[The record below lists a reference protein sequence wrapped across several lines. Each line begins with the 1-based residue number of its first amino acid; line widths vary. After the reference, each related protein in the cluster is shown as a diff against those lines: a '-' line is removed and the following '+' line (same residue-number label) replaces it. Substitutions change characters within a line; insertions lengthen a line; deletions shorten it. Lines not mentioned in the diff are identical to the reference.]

1 MAMDTTLLCLCSS
14 SPTRA
19 KLLDQFG
26 IAYTQKPVAFDEDHI
41 NTDDPY
47 TFVYQA
53 SKGKLEAAER
63 IYGLETPLL
72 TADSVVVAADG
83 AILRKAYTV
92 EEAREIL
99 LRQSGSEIA
108 IVSSLHFKTDA
119 FLLVDTS
126 ATHYR
131 FDPFDADALE
141 GYLASRD
148 WEGKAGACMVEGFC
162 RPYIREVRGRESTAM
177 GLQVEV
183 LLPWLEE
190 RGLGDRG

>member
-1 MAMDTTLLCLCSS
+1 MIHLCSS

-26 IAYTQKPVAFDEDHI
+26 ITYTQKPVEFDEDHI
-41 NTDDPY
+41 ITDDPY
-47 TFVYQA
+47 AFVYQA
-53 SKGKLEAAER
+53 SKGKLEAAEKV
-63 IYGLETPLL
+63 YGLETPLL
-72 TADSVVVAADG
+72 TADSVIVASDG
-83 AILRKAYTV
+83 AILRKAHTK

-108 IVSSLHFKTDA
+108 IVSSLHFKTDV

-131 FDPFDADALE
+131 FDSFDVDALE
-141 GYLASRD
+141 AYLSSGE

-162 RPYIREVRGRESTAM
+162 HPYIRDVRGRESTAM

-183 LLPWLEE
+183 LLPWLKDHGLGE
-190 RGLGDRG
+190 RG

>member
-1 MAMDTTLLCLCSS
+1 MIDLCSS

-26 IAYTQKPVAFDEDHI
+26 IAYTQKPVAFDEEQI
-41 NTDDPY
+41 TADDPY

-53 SKGKLEAAER
+53 SKGKLEAAEKL
-63 IYGLETPLL
+63 YGVETPLL

-83 AILRKAYTV
+83 AILRKAHTV
-92 EEAREIL
+92 EEARELL

-108 IVSSLHFKTDA
+108 IVSSLHYKTDTML
-119 FLLVDTS
+119 FVDTS

-141 GYLASRD
+141 AYLEGGAWR
-148 WEGKAGACMVEGFC
+148 GKAGACMVEGFC
-162 RPYIREVRGRESTAM
+162 RPYIRAVQGRESTAM
-177 GLQVEV
+177 GLQVEI
-183 LLPWLEE
+183 LLPWL
-190 RGLGDRG
+190 RACG

>member
-1 MAMDTTLLCLCSS
+1 MIYLCSS

-26 IAYTQKPVAFDEDHI
+26 IAYTQKPVVFDEDHI

-47 TFVYQA
+47 AFVYQA
-53 SKGKLEAAER
+53 SKGKLEAAESM
-63 IYGLETPLL
+63 YGLETPLL

-83 AILRKAYTV
+83 AILRKAYTT

-99 LRQSGSEIA
+99 LRQSDSEIA
-108 IVSSLHFKTDA
+108 IVSSFHFKTNA

-162 RPYIREVRGRESTAM
+162 HPYIREMRGRESTAM

-183 LLPWLEE
+183 LLPWLK
-190 RGLGDRG
+190 DRE

>member
-1 MAMDTTLLCLCSS
+1 MIYLCSS

-26 IAYTQKPVAFDEDHI
+26 IVYCQKPIDFDEEQI
-41 NTDDPY
+41 ATDDPY
-47 TFVYQA
+47 AFVYQA

-63 IYGLETPLL
+63 VYGLETPLL
-72 TADSVVVAADG
+72 TADSVVVSADG
-83 AILRKAYTV
+83 AILRKANTIV
-92 EEAREIL
+92 EAHEIL

-108 IVSSLHFKTDA
+108 IVSSLHFKTDS

-131 FDPFDADALE
+131 FDPFDVDALE
-141 GYLASRD
+141 VYLSSGD

-162 RPYIREVRGRESTAM
+162 RPYIRDVRGRESTAM

-183 LLPWLEE
+183 LLPWLKD

>member
-1 MAMDTTLLCLCSS
+1 MIYLCSS

-26 IAYTQKPVAFDEDHI
+26 VAYRQKSVDFDEEQI
-41 NTDDPY
+41 ATDDPY
-47 TFVYQA
+47 AFVYQA

-63 IYGLETPLL
+63 MYGLAPPLL

-83 AILRKAYTV
+83 TILRKAHTV
-92 EEAREIL
+92 EEARETL
-99 LRQSGSEIA
+99 LRQSGSKIA

-131 FDPFDADALE
+131 FDPFDMDALE
-141 GYLASRD
+141 AYLASGA

-162 RPYIREVRGRESTAM
+162 QPYIREVRGLESTAM

-183 LLPWLEE
+183 FLSWLEE